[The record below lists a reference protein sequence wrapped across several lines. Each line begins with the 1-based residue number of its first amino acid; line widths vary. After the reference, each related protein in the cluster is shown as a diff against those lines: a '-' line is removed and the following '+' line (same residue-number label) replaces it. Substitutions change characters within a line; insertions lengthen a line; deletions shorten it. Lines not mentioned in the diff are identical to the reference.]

1 MTKEEK
7 IKRIEDLRQSEET
20 FKRNRDYESLILL
33 HDELIELDDS
43 LQNFGSRIAQKAYC
57 LARLGRKEE
66 ASETFK
72 GMTGLEDIIPMDQFS
87 RIIMVMTIF
96 LNTEMS
102 DWGQM
107 ELNTVRNCL
116 QDQEKSSLVV
126 QVVFDYQ
133 DIFG

>member
-1 MTKEEK
+1 MTREEK
-7 IKRIEDLRQSEET
+7 FKRLEELRQSEVI
-20 FKRNRDYESLILL
+20 FKRDRDFESLVLL

-43 LQNFGSRIAQKAYC
+43 MQNFGSRIAQKAYC

-72 GMTGLEDIIPMDQFS
+72 KMAGLEDIIPMDQFS
-87 RIIMVMTIF
+87 RIITVMSIF
-96 LNTEMS
+96 KSTEIHK
-102 DWGQM
+102 WGQM

-116 QDQEKSSLVV
+116 QDQKKSSLIV
-126 QVVFDYQ
+126 QVVFDYE